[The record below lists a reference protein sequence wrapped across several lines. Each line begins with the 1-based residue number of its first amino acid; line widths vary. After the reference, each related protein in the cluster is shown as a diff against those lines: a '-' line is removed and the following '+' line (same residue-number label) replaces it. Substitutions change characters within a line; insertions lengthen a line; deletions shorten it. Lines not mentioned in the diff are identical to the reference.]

1 MAICPICKKRWNN
14 KFTKEYN
21 FIDTLMYC
29 STKCDRSRK
38 RKMGEYIHIW
48 DKERKRWMPEHRL
61 IMEKH
66 LGRKLKDN
74 IELVH
79 HRNGDKVDNRLK
91 NLQLL
96 VNSNHCSGI
105 ETIHSE
111 DICKLL
117 YKVEKLE
124 KELGIKQ

>member
-1 MAICPICKKRWNN
+1 MAICPVCLKRWDN
-14 KFTKEYN
+14 KFTRKYN

-38 RKMGEYIHIW
+38 RKISEYIYIW
-48 DKERKRWMPEHRL
+48 DKKRKQWSPEHRL
-61 IMEKH
+61 IMENK
-66 LGRKLKDN
+66 LGRKLKN
-74 IELVH
+74 GELVH
-79 HRNGDKVDNRLK
+79 HRNGKKDDNRLK

-96 VNSNHCSGI
+96 VNSSHCSGI

-117 YKVEKLE
+117 YKVENLE
-124 KELGIKQ
+124 KQLEHNQ